1 MIERADKR
9 ARLTFVDHGNGL
21 YSFAEEQEFDD
32 EVPGIGPY
40 TYWSPTYESGLYDE
54 LTAAEREA
62 NAVIRWL
69 REANIR

>member
-32 EVPGIGPY
+32 EVPGIG
-40 TYWSPTYESGLYDE
+40 L
-54 LTAAEREA
+54 
-62 NAVIRWL
+62 N
-69 REANIR
+69 